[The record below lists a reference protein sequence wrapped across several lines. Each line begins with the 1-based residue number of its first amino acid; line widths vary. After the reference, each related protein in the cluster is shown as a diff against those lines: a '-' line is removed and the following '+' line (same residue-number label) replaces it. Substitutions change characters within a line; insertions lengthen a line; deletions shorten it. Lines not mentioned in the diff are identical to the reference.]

1 MKHSTLQ
8 QLDGADWG
16 ETVVLKCD
24 RVITHSTCMLF
35 LHRVCNREELQ
46 SRRAADDA
54 VGAKA
59 IRSRWSSPR
68 QSPAEILRAPKTP
81 PGAETLLQQVYI
93 HVGSHTQNDKINW
106 CFLQTLTLVYGLEV
120 RHDRLYCSDRGSDQ
134 IRSVRFDEISDSS
147 LTRLCD
153 LRQDVPD
160 DELVAGLFSEAS
172 GDSGPCTPPAWAL
185 SGRVN
190 IPGGSSGSLK
200 RALGVHLS
208 TQLMSEG
215 KTKELIFLMGNKFR
229 AEVYSFVQQTVQNPT
244 THHWLL

>member
-1 MKHSTLQ
+1 MDEK
-8 QLDGADWG
+8 LDMTDYTA
-16 ETVVLKCD
+16 
-24 RVITHSTCMLF
+24 
-35 LHRVCNREELQ
+35 
-46 SRRAADDA
+46 
-54 VGAKA
+54 
-59 IRSRWSSPR
+59 
-68 QSPAEILRAPKTP
+68 
-81 PGAETLLQQVYI
+81 
-93 HVGSHTQNDKINW
+93 
-106 CFLQTLTLVYGLEV
+106 QT
-120 RHDRLYCSDRGSDQ
+120 RGSDQ
-134 IRSVRFDEISDSS
+134 IRSVRFDEISDSY

-190 IPGGSSGSLK
+190 IPGGSSGSSK

-244 THHWLL
+244 AHHWLL

>member
-1 MKHSTLQ
+1 MLFRSGGFVFLSRVQFVYRPVLRIAYWFVRLCLLFSYRWFLFLSLDAGTAESSTGMKHSTLQ

-46 SRRAADDA
+46 SWRAVDDA

-59 IRSRWSSPR
+59 IRSRGSSPR

-106 CFLQTLTLVYGLEV
+106 CFLQ
-120 RHDRLYCSDRGSDQ
+120 
-134 IRSVRFDEISDSS
+134 I
-147 LTRLCD
+147 
-153 LRQDVPD
+153 
-160 DELVAGLFSEAS
+160 
-172 GDSGPCTPPAWAL
+172 
-185 SGRVN
+185 
-190 IPGGSSGSLK
+190 
-200 RALGVHLS
+200 
-208 TQLMSEG
+208 
-215 KTKELIFLMGNKFR
+215 
-229 AEVYSFVQQTVQNPT
+229 
-244 THHWLL
+244 